1 MGRMP
6 FQSCVIKEQEELH
19 KDSSGVVGRRRG
31 KDGLVH
37 RHRGPHTRVQE
48 GKQQQGHFLNV
59 FLNTQKLW
67 LSGGQAMLMSPR
79 AQK

>member
-59 FLNTQKLW
+59 VTHRSFGYLEVRLC
-67 LSGGQAMLMSPR
+67 L
-79 AQK
+79 